1 MKTQMDTFRVFIRF
15 CESIDAV
22 VEGLSEK
29 IISPDLDNHQNERTD
44 MLDPDVGDEIL
55 DHLEKYRYASREH
68 VVMLLIW
75 RGLLRTGGIR
85 APDTGDVELN
95 TETPNIKIR
104 HRPETDT
111 PLKKKADG
119 ERRIGLKQ
127 GTVEVIE
134 DYQDNTR
141 HDVEDEHGRVPLITT
156 THGRPHVQTI
166 QTDSY
171 AVTRPCTVT
180 GECPHDQVI
189 EDCSAAQNRTLAY
202 ECPSSKSPHAVRR
215 GAITRALSRDIPE
228 TVVGDRASTD
238 PSTLDKHYD
247 ERSEKT
253 KMQQRRDYLTDF

>member
-1 MKTQMDTFRVFIRF
+1 MPTLEPITPIAALELYLDDKQATSAASTVRSHRSRLGHVIDWCHEQGIENLNELTARKAHEYRVWRRTERGDPNDVTMKTQMDTFRVFIRF

-104 HRPETDT
+104 HRP
-111 PLKKKADG
+111 
-119 ERRIGLKQ
+119 RI
-127 GTVEVIE
+127 
-134 DYQDNTR
+134 
-141 HDVEDEHGRVPLITT
+141 
-156 THGRPHVQTI
+156 
-166 QTDSY
+166 
-171 AVTRPCTVT
+171 
-180 GECPHDQVI
+180 
-189 EDCSAAQNRTLAY
+189 
-202 ECPSSKSPHAVRR
+202 
-215 GAITRALSRDIPE
+215 
-228 TVVGDRASTD
+228 AS
-238 PSTLDKHYD
+238 
-247 ERSEKT
+247 
-253 KMQQRRDYLTDF
+253 